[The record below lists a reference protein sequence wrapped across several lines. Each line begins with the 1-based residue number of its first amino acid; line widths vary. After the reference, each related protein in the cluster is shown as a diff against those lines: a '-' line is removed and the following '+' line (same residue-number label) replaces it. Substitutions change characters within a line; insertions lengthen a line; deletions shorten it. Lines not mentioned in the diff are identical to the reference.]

1 MRVPEYQQ
9 SVQQQGLPNARLTT
23 HYTAD
28 DFLGGTQKAAM
39 QVGTDLAK
47 SLAHDA
53 TNLAVDHYKDQL
65 DQNNKT
71 RILASAT
78 DMGTHI
84 DTAMYGANG
93 ALTKQGADAFLGSD
107 GKSAMDTVYDDA
119 VKKQAAIADNLSTDS
134 QKAGFMQQSTAML
147 NAMRGTLMSH
157 EAQEHR
163 VYAQGSLEAS
173 TAYHV
178 NNMNYNN
185 NNDDGLA
192 KSIAQIKANS
202 LQLAT
207 LNGKPPL
214 WGEVNAQT
222 HISGALN
229 KITSD
234 MIDNGNHA
242 GASNILQ
249 HFSQDMN
256 QNDLAGNY
264 SKMQKAQG
272 DATALYTASSTIE
285 RMKSQLMPGDGDRA
299 IAILKGSESPT
310 GQYPKGVKYY
320 GLRPDG
326 TPKGQGYLG
335 ELKRPDGGVMTEYS
349 IGVTINGKD
358 MDIPTVVPTLNK
370 DEINQLLNLKDGE
383 QPSDAIA
390 QKAVDHAKIRLAAGK
405 NVFNDTP
412 EPVTSKAGAVGVMQ
426 VTKDTGPDAAKLA
439 GLPWDEN
446 KWRYDPAYNEAIGTA
461 YFQWLSQENHGDL
474 SKAYGAYNAGP
485 NRLAAAVKKGGEN
498 WLALLPTETQDYVT
512 KNMAA
517 YNAGA
522 GKPKAPTK
530 EDAVYAA
537 MNALPQGSSTEV
549 IKATMQNTEHL
560 FDLHTQATKQ
570 HEDSIIDQVTT
581 ALSQNGGDMNA
592 IAQSLRDQVP
602 GDKRVT
608 INNFA
613 KQISDQTYSNNPE
626 AWAAF
631 LSLPAQAIKNM
642 TPTSF
647 SAHYRTQ
654 LDSDHL
660 EKGMAIIKAQQ
671 DKNPEQAHLEV
682 FSTTDRI
689 KRAAQAAT
697 ILPNTGKP
705 DSAQADRFAK
715 FETSIDQQVRDF
727 ESRTPGNRK
736 ASSEEL
742 QKIIDTTL
750 LNTAM
755 VYHYWPVSD
764 TNKAILAMSDSERS
778 DAYVMVNDNKIE
790 LSSIPDAQ
798 RTLITNELQSRNLP
812 VTEQAIAQLWVSA
825 NKPN

>member
-9 SVQQQGLPNARLTT
+9 SVQQQGLPDARLTT

-264 SKMQKAQG
+264 SKMSKSVDQANAISI
-272 DATALYTASSTIE
+272 ATSTMTDF
-285 RMKSQLMPGDGDRA
+285 RGRFTPQNGDRINNITWMA
-299 IAILKGSESPT
+299 EAGNKQLDDKGEPITS
-310 GQYPKGVKYY
+310 PKGAI
-320 GLRPDG
+320 GAA
-326 TPKGQGYLG
+326 
-335 ELKRPDGGVMTEYS
+335 GVMPKTARE
-349 IGVTINGKD
+349 
-358 MDIPTVVPTLNK
+358 
-370 DEINQLLNLKDGE
+370 
-383 QPSDAIA
+383 
-390 QKAVDHAKIRLAAGK
+390 AA
-405 NVFNDTP
+405 
-412 EPVTSKAGAVGVMQ
+412 S
-426 VTKDTGPDAAKLA
+426 LA
-439 GLPWDEN
+439 GLPWDETKYKYDIVYN
-446 KWRYDPAYNEAIGTA
+446 KAIGAA
-461 YFQWLSQENHGDL
+461 YLQKQLQTNQGDL
-474 SKAYGAYNAGP
+474 EKAWAAYNAGP
-485 NRLAAAVKKGGEN
+485 TALMKAIDAGAADGTN
-498 WLALLPTETQDYVT
+498 WRSHLPKETQKYIA
-512 KNMAA
+512 KNINA
-517 YNAGA
+517 YNAGKGA
-522 GKPKAPTK
+522 DEPPTLQEVQQAALAK
-530 EDAVYAA
+530 NPSASSTERKNTLEEVNRQYAVNTAAIKDHQEYNTDQAYKMLAKNGGNYA
-537 MNALPQGSSTEV
+537 ALPQSVKDDIPGHQIQHVQDFAIKTAKGIPIETDDNLYYELYRDPAKLKLTNLLAFRNQLSDVDLKGLQKLQADNNKSNDLTSVRPAKAVLDDYMTEV
-549 IKATMQNTEHL
+549 GINPNPKFDDEEGSAKVGKIYGQFQTNLNNFEESAGHKATPDEINKLAQKL
-560 FDLHTQATKQ
+560 FTQ
-570 HEDSIIDQVTT
+570 IDVKG
-581 ALSQNGGDMNA
+581 ALWGTNKISLAQIKDTDVIAVPTDERAQIVQLYKAKNGG
-592 IAQSLRDQVP
+592 
-602 GDKRVT
+602 
-608 INNFA
+608 
-613 KQISDQTYSNNPE
+613 
-626 AWAAF
+626 
-631 LSLPAQAIKNM
+631 
-642 TPTSF
+642 
-647 SAHYRTQ
+647 
-654 LDSDHL
+654 
-660 EKGMAIIKAQQ
+660 
-671 DKNPEQAHLEV
+671 
-682 FSTTDRI
+682 
-689 KRAAQAAT
+689 
-697 ILPNTGKP
+697 
-705 DSAQADRFAK
+705 AD
-715 FETSIDQQVRDF
+715 
-727 ESRTPGNRK
+727 P
-736 ASSEEL
+736 
-742 QKIIDTTL
+742 
-750 LNTAM
+750 
-755 VYHYWPVSD
+755 
-764 TNKAILAMSDSERS
+764 SDS
-778 DAYVMVNDNKIE
+778 YI
-790 LSSIPDAQ
+790 LSIYKAHKG
-798 RTLITNELQSRNLP
+798 IN
-812 VTEQAIAQLWVSA
+812 
-825 NKPN
+825 

>member
-28 DFLGGTQKAAM
+28 DFMGGTQQAAL
-39 QVGTDLAK
+39 QVGTELAK

-53 TNLAVDHYKDQL
+53 TNLAVDHYKDHL

-84 DTAMYGANG
+84 DTAMYGPDG
-93 ALTKQGADAFLGSD
+93 ALNKKGADAFLGSD

-119 VKKQAAIADNLSTDS
+119 VKKQSAIADTLNTDS
-134 QKAGFMQQSTAML
+134 QKSGFMQQSTAML

-163 VYAQGSLEAS
+163 VYAQSSLEAS
-173 TAYHV
+173 TTYHV

-272 DATALYTASSTIE
+272 DATALYTASSTID
-285 RMKSQLMPGDGDRA
+285 RMKSQLMPGDGDRMSNIT
-299 IAILKGSESPT
+299 IASESSNNQWGDK
-310 GQYPKGVKYY
+310 GQVVTS
-320 GLRPDG
+320 PDG
-326 TPKGQGYLG
+326 AKG
-335 ELKRPDGGVMTEYS
+335 RW
-349 IGVTINGKD
+349 
-358 MDIPTVVPTLNK
+358 
-370 DEINQLLNLKDGE
+370 
-383 QPSDAIA
+383 
-390 QKAVDHAKIRLAAGK
+390 
-405 NVFNDTP
+405 
-412 EPVTSKAGAVGVMQ
+412 Q
-426 VTKDTGPDAAKLA
+426 VLESTGPEAAKLA
-439 GLPWDEN
+439 GLPWDKDLFNQAKTGNTELDS
-446 KWRYDPAYNEAIGTA
+446 KAERYNEALG
-461 YFQWLSQENHGDL
+461 
-474 SKAYGAYNAGP
+474 KAYLQNLMQTNQGDMQKAWAGYHAGP
-485 NRLAAAVKKGGEN
+485 STLAKAIKEGGDN
-498 WLALLPTETQDYVT
+498 WLASLGPKTQAYVA

-517 YNAGA
+517 YNAGG
-522 GKPKAPTK
+522 GKPKVPTK

-537 MNALPQGSSTEV
+537 INALPAGTSADV
-549 IKATMQNTEHL
+549 VKATMQNTEHL

-570 HEDSIIDQVTT
+570 HEDSTIDQVTT
-581 ALSQNGGDMNA
+581 ALSQNGGDMNK
-592 IAQSLRDQVP
+592 ISQSLKDQIP
-602 GDKRVT
+602 GDRRVT

-613 KQISDQTYSNNPE
+613 KQISDQTHSNNPE

-647 SAHYRTQ
+647 NSQYRTQ
-654 LDSDHL
+654 LDGDHL
-660 EKGMAIIKAQQ
+660 EKGMAIINAQQ

-682 FSTTDRI
+682 FSTTERI

-697 ILPNTGKP
+697 ILPNTGEKP
-705 DSAQADRFAK
+705 DSAQAERFAK

-750 LNTAM
+750 LNTAL
-755 VYHYWPVSD
+755 VPHWFTSD
-764 TNKAILAMSDSERS
+764 TNKATLAMSDSERS
-778 DAYVMVNDNKIE
+778 DAYVMVNDNKIK
-790 LSSIPDAQ
+790 LSSIPDTQ

-825 NKPN
+825 NKPK